1 MHFRATPGAA
11 GGGSNMK
18 GGVGDDLDVRV
29 PPGTI
34 FRRRDALPGE
44 RPVAEVVAPGERA
57 LLVAGGRGGRG
68 NASFKSGRNK

>member
-1 MHFRATPGAA
+1 MHFRAEPGAP
-11 GGGSNMK
+11 GLGSNMT
-18 GGVGDDLDVRV
+18 GGAGGDMHVRV

-34 FRRRDALPGE
+34 FRRRDAAPGE
-44 RPVAEVVAPGERA
+44 RPVAEVVEPGERA

>member
-1 MHFRATPGAA
+1 MHFRATGGSP
-11 GGGSNMK
+11 GGGSNMT
-18 GGVGDDLDVRV
+18 GGCGADTDVRV

-34 FRRRDALPGE
+34 FRRRDAAPGE